1 MSSQPFPSI
10 EAPTAAPTLGP
21 DVRDDGCAYL
31 HPSVCIYGDV
41 RIARGVS
48 FWPFSVVR
56 CESGSTEIGEY
67 TNIQDF
73 VMIHGGDVQIGAYC
87 SITHHCTIHVA
98 SIGDNCLIGINATI
112 MDGAVIGA
120 NSIVAG
126 GAFVTEG
133 SIIPPNSI
141 VMGAPAKVKRQHN
154 NFVANRMNA
163 WLYHRNALAYARGE
177 HRAWS
182 GEDMA
187 AYSRARRAEVEAE
200 YQAQYPNG

>member
-1 MSSQPFPSI
+1 MDAGS
-10 EAPTAAPTLGP
+10 
-21 DVRDDGCAYL
+21 AYL
-31 HPSVCIYGDV
+31 HPSACIYGAV
-41 RIARGVS
+41 QLARGVS

-56 CESGSTEIGEY
+56 CESGTTEIGEY

-73 VMIHGGDVQIGAYC
+73 VMIHGGDVKIGAYC

-133 SIIPPNSI
+133 SIVPANSI

-177 HRAWS
+177 HRAWH

-187 AYSRARRAEVEAE
+187 VYSRTRRAEVEAE
-200 YQAQYPNG
+200 FLRLYPEQ